1 MAEGQTA
8 ASITVGSSS
17 FNNGDRIPQKF
28 SCDGGGSSPDVQ
40 LPTPPPGTRSFL
52 LVMDDPDASGFVHWL
67 LYNIPPATRDIPE
80 GASPRA
86 LPTGASEG
94 ANSLGNTG
102 YFGPCPPP
110 PNPHHYVFRVYA
122 LDTDLSLPAGA
133 TKNQLAAAAR
143 GHILAEGT
151 MTALYTRES
160 K

>member
-28 SCDGGGSSPDVQ
+28 SCDGAGLSPDVQ
-40 LPTPPPGTRSFL
+40 LPTPPSGTKSFL
-52 LVMDDPDASGFVHWL
+52 IVMDDPDASGFVHWL
-67 LYNIPPATRDIPE
+67 LYNVPPATRDIPE
-80 GASPRA
+80 GASPRG
-86 LPTGASEG
+86 LPAGAAEG

-122 LDTDLSLPAGA
+122 LDSGLNLPAGA
-133 TKNQLAAAAR
+133 TKKQLAAAAR

-151 MTALYTRES
+151 MTALYIRES